1 MTFVLVSSTDSTDS
15 RYSLSLVTSGAFLY
29 SSYNFVNLKAS
40 PSAYF
45 SIAEALDE
53 SDLDAI
59 SIEDA
64 HRPNDLKLLEIFK
77 KTSVIMGL
85 IDVAKSKLEE
95 VDQITERIQECL
107 NHIDPHRL
115 IAAPDCGLGLLNRQ
129 LAIDKMKN
137 LCKAAHSI

>member
-1 MTFVLVSSTDSTDS
+1 
-15 RYSLSLVTSGAFLY
+15 
-29 SSYNFVNLKAS
+29 
-40 PSAYF
+40 
-45 SIAEALDE
+45 
-53 SDLDAI
+53 
-59 SIEDA
+59 
-64 HRPNDLKLLEIFK
+64 
-77 KTSVIMGL
+77 MGL

-107 NHIDPHRL
+107 NHIDLHRI

>member
-1 MTFVLVSSTDSTDS
+1 MLWI
-15 RYSLSLVTSGAFLY
+15 
-29 SSYNFVNLKAS
+29 LKT
-40 PSAYF
+40 
-45 SIAEALDE
+45 AEALDE
-53 SDLDAI
+53 SILDAI

-77 KTSVIMGL
+77 ETSIILGF

-95 VDQITERIQECL
+95 VDQIRERIQECL
-107 NHIDPHRL
+107 SHIDHHRL

-129 LAIDKMKN
+129 LALDKMKN